1 MSEQAEQPLEF
12 SGLDVQ
18 TTERITLSVADR
30 VWRVEAGYL
39 DIFRI
44 PVENGVIAGMRQHVT
59 RLQSGQVAFAL
70 PASDDD
76 PFIVMAVGSSG
87 AILRDMTRD
96 QLQASGAAAASIE
109 RWVAGPLAAL
119 TPSAPPP
126 GTRTIAA
133 FEEVS
138 LDTHHTV
145 SAQEVVWIE
154 LQDGHLVYPSS
165 DNFAPYPVTGLMPV
179 SEHSWLACHEP
190 ATVRA
195 MDSAELFDQYAWR
208 PLDQFHDFALARL
221 AQLHAQSLQAE
232 QTRMAARTALNQR
245 ALSGALSQVLAVT
258 GMAEEALPP
267 LGTASQADR
276 LLAALRVV
284 GRVSHIDLVKTPP
297 ASNGDAAAVD
307 HLRRLADASGVR
319 MRQITLQGEWWQQES
334 SACLGFRRDSGVPC
348 ALVPSSRGHYRLYDA
363 ETGQDENV
371 DATRALAVLRME
383 GKANAALQAAIWDR
397 LLQLPTTFFRR
408 YTAGDLAMR
417 AMGVDAIRQVLS
429 GVTVTAAISGAFSL
443 VNFGMMFYYDG
454 RLTAVAVGLLIVFLG
469 LTTIMNL
476 RQLRVQRQAYETE
489 GRVAGLL
496 LQLLNGIAKLRVA
509 NVEARAFNIWAKL
522 FATQRSL
529 LFRGRSIINRVTV
542 INSIFPIFSSMAL
555 FSYVAWK
562 LEALS
567 IGSIFYDGKD
577 LGGLDLRAVRKQL
590 GVVLQKGALMPGSIF
605 DNIVGS
611 EPLSQDDAWEAARLA
626 GLEDDLQTMPMGMQT
641 MVSEGAAT
649 LSGGQRQRLLIARAL
664 VRRPRLILFDE
675 ATSALD
681 NRTQEIISQSL
692 EQFNATRIVIAHRLS
707 TIQNADRICVIEA
720 GRLVQQ
726 GTFDDLMAV
735 DGPFATLARRQL
747 V

>member
-1 MSEQAEQPLEF
+1 
-12 SGLDVQ
+12 
-18 TTERITLSVADR
+18 
-30 VWRVEAGYL
+30 
-39 DIFRI
+39 
-44 PVENGVIAGMRQHVT
+44 
-59 RLQSGQVAFAL
+59 
-70 PASDDD
+70 
-76 PFIVMAVGSSG
+76 
-87 AILRDMTRD
+87 
-96 QLQASGAAAASIE
+96 
-109 RWVAGPLAAL
+109 
-119 TPSAPPP
+119 
-126 GTRTIAA
+126 
-133 FEEVS
+133 
-138 LDTHHTV
+138 
-145 SAQEVVWIE
+145 
-154 LQDGHLVYPSS
+154 
-165 DNFAPYPVTGLMPV
+165 
-179 SEHSWLACHEP
+179 
-190 ATVRA
+190 
-195 MDSAELFDQYAWR
+195 
-208 PLDQFHDFALARL
+208 
-221 AQLHAQSLQAE
+221 
-232 QTRMAARTALNQR
+232 
-245 ALSGALSQVLAVT
+245 
-258 GMAEEALPP
+258 
-267 LGTASQADR
+267 
-276 LLAALRVV
+276 
-284 GRVSHIDLVKTPP
+284 
-297 ASNGDAAAVD
+297 
-307 HLRRLADASGVR
+307 
-319 MRQITLQGEWWQQES
+319 
-334 SACLGFRRDSGVPC
+334 
-348 ALVPSSRGHYRLYDA
+348 
-363 ETGQDENV
+363 
-371 DATRALAVLRME
+371 ME

-397 LLQLPTTFFRR
+397 LLRLPTTFFRR

-429 GVTVTAAISGAFSL
+429 GVTVTAAISGVFSL

-489 GRVAGLL
+489 GKVAGLL
-496 LQLLNGIAKLRVA
+496 LQLLNGLAKLRVA
-509 NVEARAFNIWAKL
+509 NVEARAFNVWAKL

-529 LFRGRSIINRVTV
+529 LFQGRSITNGVTV

-567 IGSIFYDGKD
+567 IGEFLAFNAAYGQFLASTLAMGAAFTSSLVIGPLYERLAPILQTLPEVDDVKHNPGALVGQIEINNVSFRYDPDGPLILEDISVSIEPGEFVAFVGPSGSGKSTLFRLLLGFETPEAGSLFYDGKD
-577 LGGLDLRAVRKQL
+577 LAGLDLRAVRKQF

-611 EPLSQDDAWEAARLA
+611 ESLSQDDAWEAARMA

-692 EQFNATRIVIAHRLS
+692 DRFNATRIVIAHRLS

-735 DGPFATLARRQL
+735 DGPFATLARRQM